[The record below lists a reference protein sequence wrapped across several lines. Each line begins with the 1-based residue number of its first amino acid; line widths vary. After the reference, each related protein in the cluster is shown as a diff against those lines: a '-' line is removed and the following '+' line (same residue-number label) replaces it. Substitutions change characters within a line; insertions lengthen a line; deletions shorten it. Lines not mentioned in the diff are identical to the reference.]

1 MAQWCR
7 LAAFRV
13 KFLACCDVLLDG
25 RGWCSDAG
33 LARDKSAVLCCCVL
47 FTPPPRATIH
57 SAYQFNPTTFSR
69 V

>member
-1 MAQWCR
+1 MVPLGCISCQ
-7 LAAFRV
+7 
-13 KFLACCDVLLDG
+13 FLAFCDVLLVG
-25 RGWCSDAG
+25 CGWCSGAR
-33 LARDKSAVLCCCVL
+33 LARHKSAVLCCCAL